1 MRINGFSLLLAGLL
15 LLIPPMTFNAS
26 ASCVGLDLEDAGN
39 GSYRVVARG
48 LVNIGAIDLMLTY
61 DKAALSKP
69 SVKRGEFVS
78 NWLIFMPHIVET
90 AGTVRIAMV
99 NEPPVSGSGTVAIVT
114 FTPTGKS
121 WGRPV
126 LTCELTGLDASN
138 QQTGSSSSSGTGQGA
153 NTATGAGSGDT
164 NTDSSDSGSTQTNT
178 DQQSDS
184 GISTPSETVTTVET
198 PATVEI
204 PETVETPM
212 PEEAPATVEPIQ
224 QNSSSTGSAVSSAP
238 YIAAGTINLG
248 TDAQQPPLEL
258 EPPLEQ
264 ESEVDDDSAQLEE
277 SPDAIEQEMQGHPVD
292 APASDRSRPIPPVAG
307 PAQNQKY
314 VVYPG
319 VLERF
324 REYGGE
330 KSSKAFI
337 ALFKQPVMPSIKQNP
352 SVFIADGTTVLEV
365 LVELPERGSQAPNFA
380 LRGASL
386 QSLRK
391 QGDNTWMIKAV
402 PESGRVDAVLTV
414 VNGENIVDYPFTI
427 APRVDV
433 NLDKKGAVDEAD
445 FALFLA
451 TAGAGKAPSFDLN
464 GDGRRDYL
472 DDYIFTANYLAV
484 TGGEGAKN

>member
-15 LLIPPMTFNAS
+15 LLIPPMAFKAS
-26 ASCVGLDLEDAGN
+26 ASCAGLDLEDAGN

-48 LVNIGAIDLMLTY
+48 LVNIGAIDLTLTY

-69 SVKRGEFVS
+69 SVKRGELVS
-78 NWLIFMPHIVET
+78 NWMIFMPYIVET

-126 LTCELTGLDASN
+126 LTCALTGLDASN
-138 QQTGSSSSSGTGQGA
+138 QQTGSSSSTGTGQES
-153 NTATGAGSGDT
+153 NTAPDTGSVNND
-164 NTDSSDSGSTQTNT
+164 NVLPDSGSTQTST
-178 DQQSDS
+178 GPQSDS
-184 GISTPSETVTTVET
+184 DISVPSETVTTVET
-198 PATVEI
+198 PV
-204 PETVETPM
+204 TVETPATA
-212 PEEAPATVEPIQ
+212 ETPANVEVAQ
-224 QNSSSTGSAVSSAP
+224 QSSSSTVSAVSSAP
-238 YIAAGTINLG
+238 YIAAGAINLG
-248 TDAQQPPLEL
+248 VDVQQQQLEL
-258 EPPLEQ
+258 ETSPEQ
-264 ESEVDDDSAQLEE
+264 ESELDDDSTMLEE
-277 SPDAIEQEMQGHPVD
+277 PSDAVEQNVQDHSAE
-292 APASDRSRPIPPVAG
+292 APALPIPPVAG
-307 PAQNQKY
+307 PAQNKKY

-324 REYGGE
+324 KEYGGE
-330 KSSKAFI
+330 RSPKALI

-433 NLDKKGAVDEAD
+433 NLDKKGVVDEAD

-451 TAGAGKAPSFDLN
+451 TAEPGKTPTFDLN
-464 GDGRRDYL
+464 GDGRRDYV
-472 DDYIFTANYLAV
+472 DDFIFTANYLAV
-484 TGGEGAKN
+484 AGAEGARK